1 MYNGLPVSPCT
12 YILPKSKFCIGPVP
26 ECVEW
31 YISKINVN
39 VILSLI
45 ESVKTKILPWRKNIT
60 CIYFCIWNIIGIDVE
75 LQWFQKAPT
84 RMPESIYFMFRPI
97 SNPKLSW
104 KLHKVGQFIDP
115 LNVILNG
122 SQILHGENN

>member
-1 MYNGLPVSPCT
+1 M
-12 YILPKSKFCIGPVP
+12 P
-26 ECVEW
+26 ECVISNANV
-31 YISKINVN
+31 YIILFFYLNVYK
-39 VILSLI
+39 L
-45 ESVKTKILPWRKNIT
+45 K
-60 CIYFCIWNIIGIDVE
+60 FCIWNIVGIDVE
-75 LQWFQKAPT
+75 LQWFQKPPT

-122 SQILHGENN
+122 SQILHGENS